1 MNYYFFVIF
10 LVMSAL
16 NIFKYAIDY
25 FSHLIYLSPNIN
37 AFVIML
43 NRDLSF
49 VSMPDF
55 YVNSLVFLRDIYNSL
70 TY

>member
-1 MNYYFFVIF
+1 
-10 LVMSAL
+10 MSAL

-37 AFVIML
+37 TFAILL

-49 VSMPDF
+49 VSMSDF
-55 YVNSLVFLRDIYNSL
+55 YVNSLVFLRDLYTPL